1 MSWNAVACR
10 CCTAEVSWLPETDG
24 RYRQGLTLADK
35 ERLMEALNAIPVLRD
50 PHQRQLVLDE
60 LRDEYGSQ
68 FDPLRHGGTNAD
80 TWAMVSTCIRIGA
93 VPTLVSILKLIGGA
107 VIQWQRLSE
116 VVEELFPRVP
126 VAVVTAEQQS
136 VLLADHALDRRIRAL
151 LVSVSGDV
159 VAEALRHETFAGLTF
174 PQGGDGNA
182 VAVYSALLVG
192 ANSAPLLTYLERV
205 AHHLPEYDMGE
216 LHRLID
222 ELAQRLDLV
231 NVALELCR
239 GAAAHLDELTQSA
252 APLNLPGATA
262 VSESESGAQDEAEED
277 DGDDGDDPVNRTR
290 VKPSRPTTATVPQVW
305 GGVPPRNR
313 HFTGREDILA
323 QLQRTL
329 GTHAQ
334 SALVPQAL
342 HGLGGIGKSQL
353 AVEFAYRYQDDYQL
367 VWWIQASD
375 ERSIRRSLVSLA
387 RRLGLP
393 ESDNVED
400 TVDTVLDVLRRGD
413 PHSRWLLIY
422 DDAPEPG
429 VVSPYLPSGL
439 GHVII
444 TSRSRTWASE
454 SNAIEVD
461 VFSPEESVGLIRGRW
476 TDLSEEDALALAEDL
491 GHLPLAL
498 EQAVAMHEQT
508 GIPLRE
514 YQEALRTNPS
524 QILAEGNPANYP
536 KSVAATLSLAFQSV
550 RETSPGA
557 AYLLR
562 LCAFLSSQPIA
573 LPLLTRGRA
582 AQPDD
587 PAIDLGDD
595 IKLRRAVRDLGRFA
609 LVQLD
614 IGRDLL
620 RVHNLVSALIRD
632 ATPEDERAAMERH
645 AHAVLAKSNPG
656 NPDDT
661 ENWPV
666 HAQIAPHIVPSG
678 LVYSLEPDVR
688 RVVLDQ
694 IRYQYAIGD
703 FAESR
708 RIGESAVEVWRSACG
723 EDDELTLLAS
733 RHLSNSLRELGF
745 YREARSLS
753 QDTLARMTRTLG
765 EDHEHSLVTAG
776 GVAADLR
783 LAGEFRE
790 ALALDAQ
797 NLIRHREVL
806 GERDLYSLRAL
817 SNLAVDY
824 RMIGDFHKAAELDEE
839 AVALKADTLG
849 EEHIS
854 TLFSYACLM
863 RDMYGLGEYE
873 RGLELANEKLP
884 MQERKVPGSHPH
896 LLLAKRNHAIL
907 LRKAGHY
914 GEALQA
920 SRDLYDACRR
930 KLGRSHEHTLSALVT
945 LSNALRVTGDL
956 DGATRHGQRAL
967 TIYREVF
974 GELHPFTL
982 ACQIDVAIALQ
993 SVGRVAEANE
1003 LNDVALDAMTAN
1015 LGAEHPHT
1023 LCAANTRANGLAA
1036 ADRHQEARD
1045 LSERVLLASRR
1056 VRGADHPNTLAC
1068 AANHALDLEVTGDRI
1083 DATEL
1088 RKETFKLFREKLGLD
1103 HPETLNANAY
1113 RRMESDVEPPAS

>member
-1 MSWNAVACR
+1 
-10 CCTAEVSWLPETDG
+10 VSWLPETDG
-24 RYRQGLTLADK
+24 RYRQGPTLADK
-35 ERLMEALNAIPVLRD
+35 QRLMEALNAIPVLRD
-50 PHQRQLVLDE
+50 PQQRQLVLDE
-60 LRDEYGSQ
+60 LHDEYGNQ
-68 FDPLRHGGTNAD
+68 FDPLRHSGTNAD
-80 TWAMVSTCIRIGA
+80 IWTMVSTCIRISA
-93 VPTLVSILKLIGGA
+93 VPTLVGILKLIGGPTT
-107 VIQWQRLSE
+107 QWHRLNE
-116 VVEELFPRVP
+116 VVEELFPPEPIP
-126 VAVVTAEQQS
+126 VEPPMTT
-136 VLLADHALDRRIRAL
+136 ADHALDRRIRAL

-159 VAEALRHETFAGLTF
+159 VAAALRHDAFEGHTFS
-174 PQGGDGNA
+174 QGRGGNA
-182 VAVYSALLVG
+182 VEVYSALLAGGSSV
-192 ANSAPLLTYLERV
+192 PLLTYLERV

-222 ELAQRLDLV
+222 ELAERLNLV
-231 NVALELCR
+231 TVALTLCR
-239 GAAAHLDELTQSA
+239 GSSANLDETQSA
-252 APLNLPGATA
+252 VPLNLPAITA
-262 VSESESGAQDEAEED
+262 VSEGESGAEDEAEED

-290 VKPSRPTTATVPQVW
+290 VKPNRPTTATVPQVW

-329 GTHAQ
+329 GTYAQ

-375 ERSIRRSLVSLA
+375 ERSVRRSLVSLA

-422 DDAPEPG
+422 DDAQEPG
-429 VVSPYLPSGL
+429 TVSPYLPSGL

-461 VFSPEESVGLIRGRW
+461 VFSPEESVGLIRTRW
-476 TDLSEEDALALAEDL
+476 TDLSEEDALALAEAL

-514 YQEALRTNPS
+514 YQQALATNPS

-550 RETSPGA
+550 GETSPGA

-587 PAIDLGDD
+587 PSIDLGDD
-595 IKLRRAVRDLGRFA
+595 IRLRRAVRDLGRFA

-632 ATPEDERAAMERH
+632 ATPQDERAAMERH

-666 HAQIAPHIVPSG
+666 HAQIAPHIVPAG
-678 LVYSLEPDVR
+678 VVYSLEPDVR

-708 RIGESAVEVWRSACG
+708 RVGQSVVDVWRSACG

-733 RHLSNSLRELGF
+733 RHLSNSLRELGY

-753 QDTLARMTRTLG
+753 QDTLARMTATLG
-765 EDHEHSLVTAG
+765 EDHEHTLVTAG

-783 LAGEFRE
+783 LAGEFGA

-797 NLIRHREVL
+797 NLVRHREVL

-824 RMIGDFHKAAELDEE
+824 RMLGDFHKAAELDRE
-839 AVALKADTLG
+839 AVALKANTLG

-863 RDMYGLGEYE
+863 RDLYGLGEYE
-873 RGLELANEKLP
+873 EGLALANEKLP

-907 LRKAGHY
+907 LRKAGHHT
-914 GEALQA
+914 EALQA
-920 SRDLYDACRR
+920 SRELYDACRR

-956 DGATRHGQRAL
+956 DGSLRQGQRAL

-974 GELHPFTL
+974 GDLHPFTL

-1003 LNDVALDAMTAN
+1003 LNDVALDAMTES
-1015 LGAEHPHT
+1015 LGEEHPHT
-1023 LCAANTRANGLAA
+1023 LCAANTKANGLAA
-1036 ADRHQEARD
+1036 ADRHQEARE

-1068 AANHALDLEVTGDRI
+1068 AANHALDLEVTGDRL